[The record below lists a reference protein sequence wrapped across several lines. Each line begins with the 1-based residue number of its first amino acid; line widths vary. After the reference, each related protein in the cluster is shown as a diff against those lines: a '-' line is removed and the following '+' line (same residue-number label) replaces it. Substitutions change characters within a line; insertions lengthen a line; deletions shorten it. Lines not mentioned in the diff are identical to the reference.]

1 MVKNVMT
8 KPRHLQGIPEDPS
21 EPEFRA
27 FRKMLPRLLKRYEGE
42 HVAIYK
48 GKLVGHG
55 TDDRELARR
64 TFQKIG
70 AVPFILPK
78 VSRNWPET
86 MEFPSPEIILPK
98 NGGQKMAE
106 NVHTKSFDGR
116 ELLKDPLEEEFRAFR
131 KMLPKLLQRYKNEY
145 VAIYK
150 GKLLGHHP
158 DDRELARRTFN
169 KVGHVAFLL
178 TRVSR
183 ARRTDEFPS
192 PEEF

>member
-1 MVKNVMT
+1 MVKNV
-8 KPRHLQGIPEDPS
+8 P
-21 EPEFRA
+21 
-27 FRKMLPRLLKRYEGE
+27 
-42 HVAIYK
+42 
-48 GKLVGHG
+48 
-55 TDDRELARR
+55 
-64 TFQKIG
+64 
-70 AVPFILPK
+70 
-78 VSRNWPET
+78 
-86 MEFPSPEIILPK
+86 
-98 NGGQKMAE
+98 
-106 NVHTKSFDGR
+106 TKSFDGH

-158 DDRELARRTFN
+158 DDRELARRTFK

-183 ARRTDEFPS
+183 TRRTDEFPS